1 MDFKVTE
8 IQRFCMHDG
17 PGARTT
23 VFFAGCPIRC
33 AWCHNPETQ
42 STNPKILLWQS
53 KCIGCGACVSVCQSG
68 AQIIGEKREIDRDK
82 CTSCGACAHSCPTGA
97 LESSFKIIS
106 EDEIVREV
114 LKDRAF
120 FGARGGVTLS
130 GGEPTLHGEKLLSL
144 LERFKALGIN
154 TALETCGYFDSK
166 YADALSERVDTFLW
180 DIKDTVDA
188 RHVQY
193 TGVSNARIIENLRL
207 VDSLGAKSVMRCI
220 MVRGVNMD
228 GAHIDGIA
236 ALWHSLKNC
245 EYVELLPYHTYG
257 GSKAEALGLSDNG
270 RRDWIPSNE
279 DMLAVKELLTA
290 LGVKV
295 K

>member
-1 MDFKVTE
+1 
-8 IQRFCMHDG
+8 MHDG
-17 PGARTT
+17 PGVRTT
-23 VFFAGCPIRC
+23 VFLAGCPLRC
-33 AWCHNPETQ
+33 KWCHNPETQ
-42 STNPKILLWQS
+42 STNPKILLWHT
-53 KCIGCGACVSVCQSG
+53 KCIGCGACVSVCPSG

-82 CTSCGACAHSCPTGA
+82 CTSCGACAHVCPTGA
-97 LESSFKIIS
+97 LEGSFKIMS
-106 EDEIVREV
+106 EDEIVNDV

-144 LERFKALGIN
+144 LERFKALSIN

-166 YADALSERVDTFLW
+166 YAYALSECVDTFLW

-257 GSKAEALGLSDNG
+257 GSKAEALGREDNG
-270 RRDWIPSNE
+270 NVEWIPERE
-279 DMLAVKELLTA
+279 DVLRVRTRLIE
-290 LGVKV
+290 LGVTV

>member
-23 VFFAGCPIRC
+23 VFFAGCPLRC

-42 STNPKILLWQS
+42 SGKQQILFWKS

-68 AQIIGEKREIDRDK
+68 AQIIGEKREIDRNK
-82 CTSCGACAHSCPTGA
+82 CTSCGACTHICPAGA
-97 LESSFKIIS
+97 LESTFKIMS
-106 EDEIVREV
+106 EDEIVSEV
-114 LKDRAF
+114 LKDKAF
-120 FGARGGVTLS
+120 FGKSGGVTLS
-130 GGEPTLHGEKLLSL
+130 GGEPTAQVETIISL
-144 LERFKALGIN
+144 LERFKTIGIN
-154 TALETCGYFDSK
+154 TALETCGYFDPK
-166 YADALSERVDTFLW
+166 HAGCLARLVDTFLW
-180 DIKDTVDA
+180 DIKDTVDT
-188 RHVQY
+188 RHKEY
-193 TGVSNARIIENLRL
+193 TGVSNARIIDNLRL

-228 GAHIDGIA
+228 SAHIDGIA

-257 GSKAEALGLSDNG
+257 GSKAEALGREDNG
-270 RRDWIPSNE
+270 NVEWVPSKE